1 VGGVLAAECSDE
13 HERLRVHDHATS
25 PSPNIDPARITATLG
40 VDPQASWKRGD
51 TRIDSQG
58 ESRPGAD
65 RESYWTGRLMP
76 APQLSSE
83 NSSIKVELLQI
94 LARLRQHHEF
104 LLKVRSEDAS
114 SELHVSLFA
123 RQEFRLDFQPSTLAL
138 LDRLGP
144 AVALEVHPDVPA
156 PRPRSSAN

>member
-1 VGGVLAAECSDE
+1 
-13 HERLRVHDHATS
+13 
-25 PSPNIDPARITATLG
+25 
-40 VDPQASWKRGD
+40 
-51 TRIDSQG
+51 
-58 ESRPGAD
+58 
-65 RESYWTGRLMP
+65 MP

-123 RQEFRLDFQPSTLAL
+123 RQEFRLDFQPSTLEL